1 MPAAIVTFLS
11 YVSYGAILT
20 LVPDWSQHLGA
31 VNKGLFFMV
40 FTVASL
46 IVRFVAGKASDH
58 YGRLP
63 VARVGLVLLCVS
75 LAIFGYAESF
85 AGLIVSSAVYGVAMG
100 ILSPATNAWTI
111 DLSHPDHRGKAM
123 ATMYIALEA
132 GIGLGALLAG
142 WFYQD
147 VIANV
152 PMIMYVSAGITLV
165 ALVYLWLR
173 GREGVGSESR

>member
-1 MPAAIVTFLS
+1 
-11 YVSYGAILT
+11 
-20 LVPDWSQHLGA
+20 
-31 VNKGLFFMV
+31 
-40 FTVASL
+40 
-46 IVRFVAGKASDH
+46 
-58 YGRLP
+58 
-63 VARVGLVLLCVS
+63 
-75 LAIFGYAESF
+75 
-85 AGLIVSSAVYGVAMG
+85 MG